1 MEALFER
8 LVSELERPRP
18 LGAQVVR
25 CLTDHFGIEREE
37 VGRFLDEQLLRLDE
51 FEVDLLLSS
60 LFTPKLADQA
70 LFAEI
75 LVQRSLPAAEWPAL
89 IARLAAKPTRGEL
102 IDESGLAHR
111 FNLQPVTLERYV
123 NRLRLDG
130 SVDAMTLDLITAKF
144 PPHHGPT
151 LLAAARRAIWN
162 TQARR
167 EVLGRV
173 LKAESDVEVRV
184 GDTLELVK
192 LMETSE
198 APDAADLL
206 ARIPAWEEVLRAQ
219 IAGANQPKTFFNDQV
234 RYMHGGGRD
243 QRSAGGAALAPKQ
256 AELEFLDRLRTYLV

>member
-1 MEALFER
+1 
-8 LVSELERPRP
+8 
-18 LGAQVVR
+18 
-25 CLTDHFGIEREE
+25 
-37 VGRFLDEQLLRLDE
+37 
-51 FEVDLLLSS
+51 
-60 LFTPKLADQA
+60 
-70 LFAEI
+70 
-75 LVQRSLPAAEWPAL
+75 
-89 IARLAAKPTRGEL
+89 
-102 IDESGLAHR
+102 
-111 FNLQPVTLERYV
+111 
-123 NRLRLDG
+123 
-130 SVDAMTLDLITAKF
+130 MTLDLITAKF

-184 GDTLELVK
+184 GDTMELVK